1 MGDAGQWL
9 LLAGLLWLSELTDG
23 GCSESG
29 KCCKG
34 RDHGCG
40 GPGWRADRVYGTCYC
55 DEACQSTGDCCYDYT
70 RTCPARPCVVSEWS
84 HWSGCAEQCQ
94 PNVRVRRRYI
104 EQEPQNHGDPCP
116 ALEERAGCLEYMN
129 YQGIHCGLSHV
140 PAFISTAEYNKERR
154 KRALVEESEISEF
167 RCAIALKDLKN
178 STRSQCGIHPKSFIS
193 YIYEVQSGSN
203 NSPKGQRCGCFGG
216 QGRDSLRQ
224 DSNLIKGTHHP
235 IKGKKGPKKAIPLGL
250 GMRMKGI
257 SPARAMDMAEEQTDW
272 KRSTPV
278 GLGQM
283 AGFQSN
289 GSWENNEK
297 GHIFL

>member
-154 KRALVEESEISEF
+154 KRALVEESEISEYCTEF
-167 RCAIALKDLKN
+167 KLESLSFHCTVENRPFARWMQYLREGYTVCVACQPPAMNTGSHRCIGDGAEDYGTDTFQWQAVGNNRCRGTWKKV
-178 STRSQCGIHPKSFIS
+178 RQVPQCSCPVVHSF
-193 YIYEVQSGSN
+193 V
-203 NSPKGQRCGCFGG
+203 F
-216 QGRDSLRQ
+216 
-224 DSNLIKGTHHP
+224 T
-235 IKGKKGPKKAIPLGL
+235 
-250 GMRMKGI
+250 
-257 SPARAMDMAEEQTDW
+257 
-272 KRSTPV
+272 
-278 GLGQM
+278 
-283 AGFQSN
+283 
-289 GSWENNEK
+289 
-297 GHIFL
+297 